1 MQHLAKNKKDR
12 AINNEILLLFSSLFY
27 LHLQR
32 NVLYSSLNSTTEN
45 PNFSSIKC
53 RVRMVEIHVLM
64 DHHSDSE
71 FKRRVECE
79 L

>member
-1 MQHLAKNKKDR
+1 MQHLAKDKKDR
-12 AINNEILLLFSSLFY
+12 AINNEILIIFIAFLSPSSEKCLIF
-27 LHLQR
+27 
-32 NVLYSSLNSTTEN
+32 VFKLNNRN

-64 DHHSDSE
+64 DHYSDSE
-71 FKRRVECE
+71 FKRRVESE